1 MIPQWVIEK
10 KRDGHA
16 LTREE
21 IEFFI
26 QGYTGGSIP
35 DYQMSAL
42 AMAILWRG
50 MDAGETGELTRA
62 MLRSGDVIDPSSI
75 PGIKADKHSTGGI
88 GDKTSLILAPLLA
101 ACGLHVPMLSGRGL
115 GLTGGTLD
123 KLESIPGFRTNLSE
137 EEFLRVVRDCGCC
150 MAGQTERL
158 VPADRKLY
166 ALRDVTATVPSI
178 PLITASI
185 MSKKLAEGID
195 ALVLDVKC
203 GRGAFM
209 RTREDAR
216 RLAQSLVATGQGM
229 GKQVTALITDMNV
242 PLGRTAGNALEV
254 IESVECLEGRGPDD
268 LRDLTLALGAELL
281 VMTGRA
287 PSHAAAMVLQHEQIS
302 SGAAL
307 AKFLRMVE
315 LQGGNPES
323 LRDYNLLPCAPMQQP
338 LSAPRDA
345 WVADVDAERIGR
357 AVLLLGAGRTRSDQP
372 IDPAVGVSDL
382 AQPGEQV
389 RKGQVIATLH
399 AAIPPPGE
407 AMKWLREAFVFSDSP
422 VSAPPRILQR
432 LDGRPGS
439 EERSG

>member
-10 KRDGHA
+10 KRDGQA
-16 LTREE
+16 LARED

-26 QGYTGGSIP
+26 RGYTDGSIP

-42 AMAILWRG
+42 AMAILLRG
-50 MDAGETGELTRA
+50 MDTFETAELTRA
-62 MLRSGDVIDPSSI
+62 MLHSGDVINPASI
-75 PGIKADKHSTGGI
+75 PGLKADKHSTGGI

-137 EEFLRVVRDCGCC
+137 DEFLRVVRECGCC

-216 RLAQSLVATGQGM
+216 QLAQSLVSTGQGM
-229 GKQVTALITDMNV
+229 GKRVTALITDMNI
-242 PLGRTAGNALEV
+242 PLGRAAGNALEV
-254 IESVECLEGRGPDD
+254 IESIECLDGRGPDD

-287 PSHAAAMVLQHEQIS
+287 PSREAALDMQRTCIA
-302 SGAAL
+302 SGAAM
-307 AKFLRMVE
+307 KTFIRMVE
-315 LQGGNPES
+315 LQGGDPES
-323 LRDYNLLPCAPMQQP
+323 IRDYNRLPCASVQQP
-338 LSAPRDA
+338 LSAPREA
-345 WVADVDAERIGR
+345 WVADVDAERVGR

-372 IDPAVGVSDL
+372 IDPAVGVADL
-382 AQPGEQV
+382 AQPGERVQ
-389 RKGQVIATLH
+389 KGQVIATVH
-399 AAIPPPGE
+399 ASGEPSAE
-407 AMKWLREAFVFSDSP
+407 AMKWLREAFVFSDTP
-422 VSAPPRILQR
+422 VAAPPRIL
-432 LDGRPGS
+432 
-439 EERSG
+439 ERVE

>member
-10 KRDGHA
+10 KRDGQA
-16 LTREE
+16 LTRED

-26 QGYTGGSIP
+26 RGYTDGSIP

-50 MDAGETGELTRA
+50 MDPLETGELTRA
-62 MLRSGDVIDPSSI
+62 MLRSGDVIDPASI
-75 PGIKADKHSTGGI
+75 PGLKVDKHSTGGI

-137 EEFLRVVRDCGCC
+137 EEFLRVVRECGCC

-216 RLAQSLVATGQGM
+216 RLAASLVATGRSM
-229 GKQVTALITDMNV
+229 NKKISALITDMNI
-242 PLGRTAGNALEV
+242 PLGRAAGNALEV
-254 IESVECLEGRGPDD
+254 MESVECLEGRGPDD

-281 VMTGRA
+281 VLAGRA
-287 PSHAAAMVLQHEQIS
+287 PTTEAAWTMQQEQMANGAAMKE
-302 SGAAL
+302 
-307 AKFLRMVE
+307 FLRMVE
-315 LQGGNPES
+315 LQGGNPEA
-323 LRDYNLLPCAPMQQP
+323 LRDYNLLPCAPVQQP

-372 IDPAVGVSDL
+372 INPAVGVSDL

-389 RKGQVIATLH
+389 KKGQVIATVH
-399 AAIPPPGE
+399 AAAEPPAE
-407 AMKWLREAFVFSDSP
+407 AMKWLREAFVFSDTP
-422 VSAPPRILQR
+422 VNAPPRILER
-432 LDGRPGS
+432 LRGSDS
-439 EERSG
+439 EEYVP